1 MKNPYEVLGVSPGAS
16 EEEVKAAYRA
26 LAKKY
31 HPDKYANSDLADL
44 ANEKMQEINQAYDTI
59 TKGGFKSNTGSYS
72 QGGAYT
78 NSNYT
83 NSNYD
88 NGIDYTTI
96 VNLLAANR
104 LDEAHSMLNAV
115 PSGQRGAK
123 WYYLMGQLFHRK
135 GWLDQASKY
144 FQTAYNM
151 EPNNME
157 YRNAYNS
164 MNFGRTGGYRTTTT
178 RNADSACDICTG
190 LLCADCCCECMGGD
204 LISCC

>member
-1 MKNPYEVLGVSPGAS
+1 MKNPYEVLGVSPNAS

-59 TKGGFKSNTGSYS
+59 TKGGFNNSSSSRSYSYGGSYT
-72 QGGAYT
+72 G
-78 NSNYT
+78 
-83 NSNYD
+83 SNYD
-88 NGIDYTTI
+88 GGFDYTTI
-96 VNLLAANR
+96 INLLSSNR
-104 LDEAHSMLNAV
+104 LDEAHAMLNAV
-115 PSGQRGAK
+115 PNGQRGAK
-123 WYYLMGQLFHRK
+123 WYYLMGQLFYRK

-151 EPNNME
+151 EPNNIE
-157 YRNAYNS
+157 YRNAYNG
-164 MNFGRTGGYRTTTT
+164 MNFGRSGGYRTTTS
-178 RNADSACDICTG
+178 RNADSACDICG
-190 LLCADCCCECMGGD
+190 SLLCADCCCECMGGD